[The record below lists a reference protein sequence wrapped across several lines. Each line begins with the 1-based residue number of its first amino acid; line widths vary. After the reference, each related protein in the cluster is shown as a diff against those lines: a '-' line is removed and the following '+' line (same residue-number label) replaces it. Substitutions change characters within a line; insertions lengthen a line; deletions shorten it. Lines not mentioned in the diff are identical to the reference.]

1 MLSNTIK
8 NSTRFKI
15 SDKSGNSVFNKF
27 AFQEFYQAEK
37 GTHPAYSPDLNKIE
51 NWWFVLKNWM
61 KQRWDEGQ
69 FKSEVQQVLMAF
81 TDCQPE
87 DEKNVE

>member
-1 MLSNTIK
+1 
-8 NSTRFKI
+8 
-15 SDKSGNSVFNKF
+15 
-27 AFQEFYQAEK
+27 
-37 GTHPAYSPDLNKIE
+37 
-51 NWWFVLKNWM
+51 M